1 MPVFREKKNNRSL
14 KISAIIL
21 FFALL
26 PGCASV
32 PAGLYHDVDG
42 NAYSAH
48 NVDYKPTPSYQMLI
62 TGVRL
67 SGYKKN
73 YAGDAQTVIT
83 RAHNFNNR
91 VRQFPPDNFYR
102 RFIVTKT
109 EINDRRCFLITPKQ
123 NAITDRAVVF
133 LYGGGFMLGIDFYHW
148 NAIERIVSEL
158 SVPVFVP
165 LYPIY
170 PETNPLTI
178 ISFMEEV
185 FAQLYAA
192 YPDTRII
199 GLGDSSGSCILLSYC
214 HYLTEINAERFPD
227 RLILV
232 SPAQVMGIDEIT
244 LNEMKA
250 IGELDVGISIDI
262 LKNLPLI
269 FNMNDDNDNWFNTP
283 LNGDFSRFPP
293 VYVFIGTHD
302 LFYPLIPQFVERVRL
317 QGKTIELYTGIGM
330 MHDWPYMPIASE
342 SRLALDAI
350 IEIIRGD

>member
-1 MPVFREKKNNRSL
+1 MFIFRGKKNNRSL
-14 KISAIIL
+14 KISVIIL

-26 PGCASV
+26 QGCASA
-32 PAGLYHDVDG
+32 PAGLYHDVEG
-42 NAYSAH
+42 GSGPAQTA
-48 NVDYKPTPSYQMLI
+48 DYKPSLSYQMLI
-62 TGVRL
+62 AGVRL
-67 SGYKKN
+67 SGYKEN

-83 RAHNFNNR
+83 RAQNFNSR
-91 VRQFPPDNFYR
+91 VRQSPPDNFYR
-102 RFIVTKT
+102 RFIVTET
-109 EINDRRCFLITPKQ
+109 EINGRPCFLIIPRQ
-123 NAITDRAVVF
+123 NTITDKAVVF

-148 NAIERIVSEL
+148 NAIERIISEL

-170 PETNPLTI
+170 PETNPLTL
-178 ISFMEEV
+178 ISFIEEV
-185 FAQLYAA
+185 FVQIYAA

-199 GLGDSSGSCILLSYC
+199 GLGDSSGSCLLVNYC

-232 SPAQVMGIDEIT
+232 SPAQVMGIDEVT

-250 IGELDVGISIDI
+250 IGKYDAGISADI

-269 FNMNDDNDNWFNTP
+269 FNMNDDNENWFNTP
-283 LNGDFSRFPP
+283 LYGDFSLFPP

-302 LFYPLIPQFVERVRL
+302 LFYPLIPQFVERVRQ
-317 QGKTIELYTGIGM
+317 QGKPIELYTGIGM

-342 SRLALDAI
+342 SKFALDTI
-350 IEIIRGD
+350 IEIIRRD